1 MYESY
6 KSYKISYKK
15 KYSGKVSYKV
25 VESCWEHV
33 AVALKFS
40 PFRFRLAFNHYR
52 KTLSN
57 QHSIRGTRM
66 YRVHRRS
73 NDRPRR
79 SPRQFDFEISTE
91 NNVRFRSNQAFSNT
105 ILFIGKGTAPI
116 SEITKT
122 VAVAC
127 SICCSDATENRRQK
141 DTICTEY
148 SKPRKISSFRVA
160 FVVTAKRV
168 SYATNWT
175 TNVLDFS
182 TRRSLVA
189 RSASCFI
196 RISFS
201 KENVGTDARENPVK
215 NIILPHYSCQNELY
229 SL

>member
-1 MYESY
+1 MLKKKKRNENRGHVLSKDFGERHRTPFQACVTMLTIWSKGSLKILSKLCRVARTNHIRVMYESY

-25 VESCWEHV
+25 AESCWEHV

-127 SICCSDATENRRQK
+127 SICCSDATENRR
-141 DTICTEY
+141 
-148 SKPRKISSFRVA
+148 
-160 FVVTAKRV
+160 
-168 SYATNWT
+168 
-175 TNVLDFS
+175 
-182 TRRSLVA
+182 
-189 RSASCFI
+189 
-196 RISFS
+196 
-201 KENVGTDARENPVK
+201 
-215 NIILPHYSCQNELY
+215 
-229 SL
+229 